1 MRGYRFSDG
10 FKPQSK
16 CSLMRCFTDSMISMT
31 TKKDKEETPEEEW
44 KDKSS
49 G

>member
-1 MRGYRFSDG
+1 MRGYGFSDG

-31 TKKDKEETPEEEW
+31 TNGQGRNT
-44 KDKSS
+44 
-49 G
+49 GGRVGR